1 MSSEKQPLR
10 IETGWKVTWNTFD
23 EVDPTE
29 DTMHYF
35 SGSSLLTLHHENA
48 NRLIDLSWRPEE
60 TIDGNFILLV
70 LNTIEKFN
78 SKTNTLDIDVD
89 WENPYLRF
97 ESKNRLEVVAKLE
110 QLMLQ
115 LSPFEDPRILKNRG
129 VIDEPSETYRLELIE
144 NGLSDE
150 LIAKI
155 ITTGNRK
162 IQIQLIDHSDI
173 TKDILQDLADNG
185 CNIKVKN
192 KAKAKLNS
200 KKYRA

>member
-23 EVDPTE
+23 EVDPAE

-48 NRLIDLSWRPEE
+48 NRFIDLSWRPEE
-60 TIDGNFILLV
+60 SIDGNFILLV
-70 LNTIEKFN
+70 LNTIEVFN
-78 SKTNTLDIDVD
+78 PKTNTLDIDVD

-97 ESKNRLEVVAKLE
+97 ESKSRLEIVAKLE

-129 VIDEPSETYRLELIE
+129 VLDEPSETYRLELIE
-144 NGLSDE
+144 NGLTNE
-150 LIAKI
+150 LVAEIMAN
-155 ITTGNRK
+155 GNRK
-162 IQIQLIDHSDI
+162 IQTLLIDHPNM
-173 TKDILQDLADNG
+173 TKDILQNLAENG
-185 CNIKVKN
+185 YSNKVKN

-200 KKYRA
+200 KKYRD

>member
-23 EVDPTE
+23 EVDPME

-97 ESKNRLEVVAKLE
+97 ESKSRLEIVAK
-110 QLMLQ
+110 
-115 LSPFEDPRILKNRG
+115 F
-129 VIDEPSETYRLELIE
+129 
-144 NGLSDE
+144 
-150 LIAKI
+150 IA
-155 ITTGNRK
+155 
-162 IQIQLIDHSDI
+162 S
-173 TKDILQDLADNG
+173 
-185 CNIKVKN
+185 
-192 KAKAKLNS
+192 
-200 KKYRA
+200 

>member
-23 EVDPTE
+23 EVDPME